1 MRKKSIL
8 VTGSSGFIGSHLIDK
23 IPHKTILFG
32 KKDNLLSRE
41 KVLQT
46 KRVDVVIHLASKIPQ
61 SNNKGKEG
69 FFENNVLGTLNI
81 LEYCV
86 KKRVEKLIFISSSI
100 YGKPQYNPVNEKHP
114 IMHNNPYTKSKILAE
129 ELCKIYAE
137 KYKIEII
144 ILRPFNIFGNL
155 QKDDSLISNII
166 KSIKNNNNIKII
178 NKNNKRDYLF
188 IDDLIDAIIKL
199 INYKCEFE
207 IFNIGSG
214 KSYSFENVIQLF
226 EKRTKK
232 KIIKQY
238 KISKKNNIPKIQVDI
253 SKIKKEI
260 NWNPKY
266 TLVEGIEKI
275 ILKNTK

>member
-1 MRKKSIL
+1 LRKKSIL

-61 SNNKGKEG
+61 SNNKEKEG

-114 IMHNNPYTKSKILAE
+114 IMYNNPYSKSKILAE
-129 ELCKIYAE
+129 ELCKIYAKE
-137 KYKIEII
+137 YGLKII
-144 ILRPFNIFGNL
+144 ILRLANVFGKF
-155 QKDDSLISNII
+155 QKGGFLISNLYEALE
-166 KSIKNNNNIKII
+166 NNKPIKII
-178 NKNNKRDYLF
+178 NKKSKRDF
-188 IDDLIDAIIKL
+188 IFVDDVVDVILLMID
-199 INYKCEFE
+199 YECDFE
-207 IFNIGSG
+207 IFNVGSG
-214 KSYSFENVIQLF
+214 KSYSFQKILQIF
-226 EKRTKK
+226 EKIYDVKLDK
-232 KIIKQY
+232 SFEENKA
-238 KISKKNNIPKIQVDI
+238 NFIPKMELDI
-253 SKIKKEI
+253 SKIKQKTK
-260 NWNPKY
+260 WYPKIS
-266 TLVEGIEKI
+266 LEEG
-275 ILKNTK
+275 LKKYYSN